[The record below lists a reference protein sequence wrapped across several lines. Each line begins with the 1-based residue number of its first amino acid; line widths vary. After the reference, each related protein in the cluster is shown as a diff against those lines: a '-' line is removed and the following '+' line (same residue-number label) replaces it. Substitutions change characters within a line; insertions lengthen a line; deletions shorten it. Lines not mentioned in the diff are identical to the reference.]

1 MITHR
6 TNTILNIA
14 VAVLLGAAAFFC
26 GISWWWLLIPTAI
39 WLIMAVA
46 GSGLVQTGY
55 HVKTFCAN
63 PHVTE
68 KLIAITFDDG
78 PTPETPK
85 VLELLRKYDAKATFF
100 CIGRQIEKYPDIFR
114 QTINEGHTV
123 GNHTYSHS
131 PKMGLWNWA
140 EVLAELMKTNDIIW
154 NVGGKKAK
162 LYRPPYGV
170 TFPNLAKAIKITGHK
185 VIGWNIRSLDAVMQE
200 EERILKRITSRL
212 KPGSII
218 LLHDTSQKSANVLE
232 QLLVVLQREN
242 YRLVTADELLKIS
255 AYEN

>member
-6 TNTILNIA
+6 ANTVTNIA
-14 VAVLLGAAAFFC
+14 VATIIVAAAFFYEL
-26 GISWWWLLIPTAI
+26 SWWYVLVPFAI
-39 WLIMAVA
+39 WLIIAVA

-55 HVKTFCAN
+55 HVKTYNAN
-63 PHVTE
+63 PNVYG

-114 QTINEGHTV
+114 QTIAEGHTV

-131 PKMGLWNWA
+131 PKMGFWSRG

-154 NVGGKKAK
+154 NVGGVKAK

-170 TFPNLAKAIKITGHK
+170 TFPNLAKAIKTTGHK
-185 VIGWNIRSLDAVMQE
+185 VIGWNIRSLDAVITDEQH
-200 EERILKRITSRL
+200 ILKRITTRL

-218 LLHDTSQKSANVLE
+218 LLHDTSQKSINVLE
-232 QLLVVLQREN
+232 QLLVILQREN
-242 YRLVTADELLKIS
+242 YKPVSVDQLLKIN
-255 AYEN
+255 AYED